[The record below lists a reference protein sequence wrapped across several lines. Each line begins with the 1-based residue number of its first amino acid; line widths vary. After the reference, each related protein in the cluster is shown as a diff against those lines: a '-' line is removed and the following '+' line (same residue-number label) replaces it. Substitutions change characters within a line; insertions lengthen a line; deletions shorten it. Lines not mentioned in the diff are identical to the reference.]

1 MKIKELNN
9 QNFNESVLNNENI
22 VLVDFW
28 APWCGPCRMLG
39 PTIEELAEEYEGKVA
54 VGKVNV
60 DEEENLA
67 REFGI
72 SSIPLVII
80 FKNGKIEEK
89 LLGNVIAF
97 EYTLVSKVT
106 DPQHI

>member
-1 MKIKELNN
+1 MNELKITQQNLKEILDAN
-9 QNFNESVLNNENI
+9 SI
-22 VLVDFW
+22 VLIDFW

-89 LLGNVIAF
+89 LLGF
-97 EYTLVSKVT
+97 RSK
-106 DPQHI
+106 DAYESILNNLL